1 MKPFLT
7 GVAELVGICAIFAVL
22 FLWFIVMGA

>member
-7 GVAELVGICAIFAVL
+7 GLAELVGFCAFIAVL

>member
-7 GVAELVGICAIFAVL
+7 GVAELVGIYAIFAVL